1 MAVWAQQ
8 SLSRSRNGSGDRLGS
23 FGKMVWLGL
32 RFYMLF
38 LEILFWKNMW
48 VNLASDVELL
58 IGN

>member
-8 SLSRSRNGSGDRLGS
+8 SLSRSRNGSEVRLGS

-32 RFYMLF
+32 RFYMFF
-38 LEILFWKNMW
+38 LEILFLKNMW
-48 VNLASDVELL
+48 VNPASDVELL